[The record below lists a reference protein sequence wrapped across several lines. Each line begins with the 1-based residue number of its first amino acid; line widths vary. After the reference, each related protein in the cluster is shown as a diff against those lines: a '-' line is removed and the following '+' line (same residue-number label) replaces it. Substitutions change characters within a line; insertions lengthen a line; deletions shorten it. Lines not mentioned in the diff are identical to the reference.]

1 MKAWKFIVLA
11 GGIIGLLGFFLPFMR
26 VKVGGGS
33 GDVGLS
39 GFAMVRGLPE
49 ARELLADE
57 IAKMPEEQVKKAAAE
72 FEDTAKKAGGL
83 IMLFYIPTALVLLIG
98 AINAAR
104 GKMGRLAGF
113 LALLTGG
120 AAILVWVLFQQVMSA
135 DVAAQVHATT
145 GDPTGKA
152 VAEAIVDNVSVT
164 MGLGLHLI
172 LVSGLLGAVAGL
184 GCLVK
189 PDRAEAM
196 TTRVA

>member
-11 GGIIGLLGFFLPFMR
+11 GGIIGLLGFFLPFM
-26 VKVGGGS
+26 KFGVGNSGS
-33 GDVGLS
+33 VGVS
-39 GFAMVRGLPE
+39 GFALVKGLPE
-49 ARELLADE
+49 ARELLANE
-57 IAKMPEEQVKKAAAE
+57 IEKMPEEQIKKAAAE
-72 FEDTAKKAGGL
+72 LEDSAKKAGGL
-83 IMLFYIPTALVLLIG
+83 IMMFYIPTALVLLIG
-98 AINAAR
+98 AVNTAR

-113 LALLTGG
+113 LGLLAGG

-135 DVAAQVHATT
+135 DVAGQVHATT

-152 VAEAIVDNVSVT
+152 IAEAIVDNVSVQ

-172 LVSGLLGAVAGL
+172 LLSGIFGAVAGL

-189 PDRAEAM
+189 PDRPEAA